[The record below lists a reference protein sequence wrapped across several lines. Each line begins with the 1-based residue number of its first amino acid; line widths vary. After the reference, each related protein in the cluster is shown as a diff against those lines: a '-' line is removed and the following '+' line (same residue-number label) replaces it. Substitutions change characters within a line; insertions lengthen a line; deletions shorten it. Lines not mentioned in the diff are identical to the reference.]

1 MIFLRGEL
9 NLDMKELLY
18 EGKAKEL
25 YETDDPDT
33 LWVKYKNQA
42 TAGNGAKKETI
53 EGKGKLNNQIT
64 SLLFEKLKEKGIPS
78 HFIKQLSETEQLIQK
93 VEMFPLEVVVRNVA
107 AGSFSRRL
115 GVEEGKELSFP
126 VLEFYLKKDELNDP
140 IINEDHV
147 KELAL
152 AAEGEVVKIKN
163 QALEINQV
171 LLKLFKEMNIRLVDF
186 KLEFGKTSDGS
197 IVLADEISPDTC
209 RLWDLDTND
218 RLDKDVFRK
227 DLGDIIPLYQEV
239 LTRLNQL

>member
-1 MIFLRGEL
+1 MRGEL
-9 NLDMKELLY
+9 YLEKKELLY

>member
-1 MIFLRGEL
+1 MEK
-9 NLDMKELLY
+9 KELLY

-25 YETDDPDT
+25 YETDDPDV

-42 TAGNGAKKETI
+42 TAGNGAKKENI
-53 EGKGKLNNQIT
+53 NGKGKLNNQIT
-64 SLLFEKLKEKGIPS
+64 SILFDQLKQKGIPS

-152 AAEGEVVKIKN
+152 AAEEEVVKIKN

-186 KLEFGKTSDGS
+186 KLEFGKINDGS
-197 IVLADEISPDTC
+197 VVLADEISPDTC

>member
-1 MIFLRGEL
+1 MRGEL
-9 NLDMKELLY
+9 YLDMKELLY

>member
-1 MIFLRGEL
+1 
-9 NLDMKELLY
+9 MKELLY

-42 TAGNGAKKETI
+42 TTGNGAKKETI

>member
-1 MIFLRGEL
+1 
-9 NLDMKELLY
+9 MKELLY

-186 KLEFGKTSDGS
+186 KLEFGKTNDGS

-239 LTRLNQL
+239 LNRLNQL

>member
-1 MIFLRGEL
+1 M
-9 NLDMKELLY
+9 
-18 EGKAKEL
+18 
-25 YETDDPDT
+25 
-33 LWVKYKNQA
+33 
-42 TAGNGAKKETI
+42 
-53 EGKGKLNNQIT
+53 
-64 SLLFEKLKEKGIPS
+64 
-78 HFIKQLSETEQLIQK
+78 
-93 VEMFPLEVVVRNVA
+93 
-107 AGSFSRRL
+107 
-115 GVEEGKELSFP
+115 SFP

-152 AAEGEVVKIKN
+152 AAEEEVVKIKN

>member
-1 MIFLRGEL
+1 M
-9 NLDMKELLY
+9 DMKELLY

-42 TAGNGAKKETI
+42 TTGNGAKKETI

>member
-1 MIFLRGEL
+1 M
-9 NLDMKELLY
+9 DMKELLY

-152 AAEGEVVKIKN
+152 AAEEEVVKIKN

>member
-1 MIFLRGEL
+1 MRGEL
-9 NLDMKELLY
+9 YLDMKELLY

-186 KLEFGKTSDGS
+186 KLEFGKTNDGS

-239 LTRLNQL
+239 LNRLNQL

>member
-1 MIFLRGEL
+1 M
-9 NLDMKELLY
+9 DMKELLY

-186 KLEFGKTSDGS
+186 KLEFGKT
-197 IVLADEISPDTC
+197 
-209 RLWDLDTND
+209 
-218 RLDKDVFRK
+218 K
-227 DLGDIIPLYQEV
+227 
-239 LTRLNQL
+239 

>member
-1 MIFLRGEL
+1 
-9 NLDMKELLY
+9 MKELLY

>member
-1 MIFLRGEL
+1 MRGEL
-9 NLDMKELLY
+9 YLDMKELLY

-152 AAEGEVVKIKN
+152 AAEEEVVKIKN

-186 KLEFGKTSDGS
+186 KLEFGKTNDGS

>member
-1 MIFLRGEL
+1 M
-9 NLDMKELLY
+9 DMKELLY

>member
-1 MIFLRGEL
+1 MRGEL
-9 NLDMKELLY
+9 YLDMKELLY

-152 AAEGEVVKIKN
+152 AAEEEVVKIKN

>member
-1 MIFLRGEL
+1 M
-9 NLDMKELLY
+9 DMKELLY

-152 AAEGEVVKIKN
+152 AAEEEVVKIKN

-186 KLEFGKTSDGS
+186 KLEFGKTNDGS
-197 IVLADEISPDTC
+197 VVLADEISPDTC

>member
-1 MIFLRGEL
+1 M
-9 NLDMKELLY
+9 DMKELLY

-53 EGKGKLNNQIT
+53 EGKGKLNNKIT

>member
-1 MIFLRGEL
+1 
-9 NLDMKELLY
+9 MKELLY

-152 AAEGEVVKIKN
+152 AAEEEVVKIKN